1 MLLLLIK
8 MGWNDLQG
16 LEKSTRNSLHL
27 DSFIAANHQTAIL
40 SQSHPHNVVK
50 DLGRSWTTTQTE
62 WYRPC
67 ISTGHQRQT
76 LLNRLS

>member
-27 DSFIAANHQTAIL
+27 DSFNCNHQSAIL

-50 DLGRSWTTTQTE
+50 DLGRSWLVTQAE
-62 WYRPC
+62 WYRLRT
-67 ISTGHQRQT
+67 STGHQRQA

>member
-8 MGWNDLQG
+8 VGWDDLQG

-27 DSFIAANHQTAIL
+27 DTFNCKPSDCDFVT
-40 SQSHPHNVVK
+40 PHNVVK
-50 DLGRSWTTTQTE
+50 DLGRSWPVTQTE
-62 WYRPC
+62 WYRLRT
-67 ISTGHQRQT
+67 STGHQRQT